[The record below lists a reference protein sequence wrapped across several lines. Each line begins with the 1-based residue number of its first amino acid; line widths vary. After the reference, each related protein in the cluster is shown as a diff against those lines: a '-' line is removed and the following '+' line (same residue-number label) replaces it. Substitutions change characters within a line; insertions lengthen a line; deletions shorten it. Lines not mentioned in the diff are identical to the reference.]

1 MSDYLKPYAGLKA
14 SLLTQHGKESVI
26 CPEMLKKNGL
36 EVTHVKGYD
45 TDQLG
50 TFTRDIPRYGSQLDA
65 ARKKAR
71 VGMELA
77 STPIGIASEGAFA
90 NDPYTGLLPWNY
102 EVILLIDDIHNI
114 EITGLYGGEA
124 QSASKLVSSWDELTA
139 FLPEAQFPSHQLVV
153 RPDNEYHLKCRKGI
167 STIEMLREAYDW
179 ATNLSKKGNVFVEN
193 DLRAHT
199 NPTRMAN
206 ILKATQ
212 DLAKKMTSLC
222 PKCESPGFSISETK
236 KGLPCS
242 HCGVPTNL
250 PIANIWSCVKCGHRN
265 ETAIVGQTH
274 ADPSRCNY
282 CNP

>member
-1 MSDYLKPYAGLKA
+1 MSKSTKPYSGLKA

-26 CPEMLKKNGL
+26 CPQLFDSNGL
-36 EVTHVKGYD
+36 EVIHISGYD
-45 TDQLG
+45 TDKLG

-71 VGMELA
+71 VGMEL
-77 STPIGIASEGAFA
+77 SGSMLGIASEGAFD
-90 NDPYTGLLPWNY
+90 NDPYTGMLPWNY
-102 EVILLIDDIHNI
+102 ELVVLIDDIRKL
-114 EITGLYGGEA
+114 EIIGFFGGQA
-124 QSASKLVSSWDELTA
+124 QSASRQVSSWDELIA
-139 FLPEAQFPSHQLVV
+139 LLSEAQFTTHQLVV
-153 RPDNEYHLKCRKGI
+153 RPDDEYHPECRKGI
-167 STIEMLREAYDW
+167 KDMESLKAAFEW
-179 ATNLSKKGNVFVEN
+179 ATSLSKRGNVFVEN

-212 DLAKKMTSLC
+212 DLSRKMNSVC
-222 PKCESPGFSISETK
+222 PECESPGFWIAEKK

-250 PIANIWSCVKCGHRN
+250 PIANIWSCVKCRYRKEEMVPDQIN
-265 ETAIVGQTH
+265 
-274 ADPSRCNY
+274 ADPSKCNY